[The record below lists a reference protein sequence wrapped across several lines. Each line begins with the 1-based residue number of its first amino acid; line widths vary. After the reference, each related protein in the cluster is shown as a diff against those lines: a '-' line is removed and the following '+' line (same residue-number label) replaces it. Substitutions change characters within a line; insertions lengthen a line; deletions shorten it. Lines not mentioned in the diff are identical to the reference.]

1 MVKRDARKDD
11 RAIQRTNEVFEGE
24 GSLYDSVLC
33 VGQAVRASDLRPA
46 DRQSLLLTGL

>member
-24 GSLYDSVLC
+24 GSLYDSVL
-33 VGQAVRASDLRPA
+33 
-46 DRQSLLLTGL
+46 